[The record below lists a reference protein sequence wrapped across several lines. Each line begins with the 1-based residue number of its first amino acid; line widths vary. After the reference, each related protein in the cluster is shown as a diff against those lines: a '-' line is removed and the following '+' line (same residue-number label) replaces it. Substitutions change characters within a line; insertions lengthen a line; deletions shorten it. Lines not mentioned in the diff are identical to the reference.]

1 MATMTWLT
9 HYMSHSGTKVGRTTE
24 LLKSEEVIEQLDNR
38 TIAASPL
45 EYDVKL
51 EDVESFFGQIAKV
64 FFSPFFW

>member
-1 MATMTWLT
+1 MIRLK
-9 HYMSHSGTKVGRTTE
+9 YILCLLGTKVGRTTE

-51 EDVESFFGQIAKV
+51 EDVESFFSQIAKV
-64 FFSPFFW
+64 FISPLFG